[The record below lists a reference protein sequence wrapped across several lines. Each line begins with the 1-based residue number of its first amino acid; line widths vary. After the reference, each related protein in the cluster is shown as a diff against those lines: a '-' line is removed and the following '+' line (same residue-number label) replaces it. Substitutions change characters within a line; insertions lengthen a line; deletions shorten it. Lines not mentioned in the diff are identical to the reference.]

1 MKSITQISQD
11 NNIKSY
17 DQIQISY
24 YQKKKKA
31 LRKKKNW
38 NLGGVNS

>member
-1 MKSITQISQD
+1 MKSITQISQH

-24 YQKKKKA
+24 YHKKKKA
-31 LRKKKNW
+31 LRKKRKKKKR
-38 NLGGVNS
+38 NLG

>member
-31 LRKKKNW
+31 LRKKEKKKK
-38 NLGGVNS
+38 GI